1 MRIAVA
7 LFLTAT
13 AALAQTPAPK
23 APDCPPPPP
32 INMTQYEE
40 RLNLLAAGIS
50 RDGFIVG
57 QVVAAAG
64 ALQDFQ
70 VNVAVQ
76 KALDRIVD
84 AQKRGI
90 EKPPASPIIMS
101 SLNALAQSLGHARE
115 QGSSADTRGAAQRG
129 DHARALHPVRA
140 VARDRHGAARAPA
153 DRGAL
158 HDAHAPRPAA
168 RRLDDRVARRDV
180 RGGAQR
186 LSFAVGT
193 ARARAAAAPAA
204 AARPRPRAARP
215 AAVRRAAAA
224 RAAWSRGA
232 AAVNR
237 DASWQSMSKHDLR
250 HMQDCGVRR
259 PCRRYQSAGMAGALH
274 IPHQSRS
281 PAATATPISSRAK
294 VSAAATPRS
303 TTSIAT
309 SLAFSIKAWSRTM
322 LPKRNR
328 GTPDCFVPRN
338 SPGPRSSRSRS
349 ATSKP
354 LLVCAKRSRRSLS
367 LSETRM
373 QYDLRAPRP
382 TRPRSW
388 WSCERPKRSASTMSM
403 IEAFGTSMP
412 TSITVVET
420 SMSSSPLLKSCIVSS
435 FSAALIRPCSMA
447 MRRFKKRCVMA
458 S

>member
-115 QGSSADTRGAAQRG
+115 QGSSADLAVLRKE
-129 DHARALHPVRA
+129 DDARALHPIRA

-153 DRGAL
+153 DRGPL

-180 RGGAQR
+180 
-186 LSFAVGT
+186 
-193 ARARAAAAPAA
+193 
-204 AARPRPRAARP
+204 
-215 AAVRRAAAA
+215 
-224 RAAWSRGA
+224 
-232 AAVNR
+232 
-237 DASWQSMSKHDLR
+237 
-250 HMQDCGVRR
+250 
-259 PCRRYQSAGMAGALH
+259 
-274 IPHQSRS
+274 
-281 PAATATPISSRAK
+281 
-294 VSAAATPRS
+294 
-303 TTSIAT
+303 
-309 SLAFSIKAWSRTM
+309 
-322 LPKRNR
+322 
-328 GTPDCFVPRN
+328 
-338 SPGPRSSRSRS
+338 
-349 ATSKP
+349 
-354 LLVCAKRSRRSLS
+354 
-367 LSETRM
+367 
-373 QYDLRAPRP
+373 
-382 TRPRSW
+382 
-388 WSCERPKRSASTMSM
+388 
-403 IEAFGTSMP
+403 
-412 TSITVVET
+412 
-420 SMSSSPLLKSCIVSS
+420 
-435 FSAALIRPCSMA
+435 
-447 MRRFKKRCVMA
+447 
-458 S
+458 